1 HARKKHSQDAKFLT
15 QRHVEFRDRRDWYY
29 EKIDVGEDVEA
40 ARDQDE
46 EVHPVLASRLERVLA
61 EEEGEE

>member
-1 HARKKHSQDAKFLT
+1 M
-15 QRHVEFRDRRDWYY
+15 EFRDRSDWYY

-40 ARDQDE
+40 ARNQDK